1 MPVIAL
7 DATPL
12 TPYPGAFGGHAIRGI
27 GRYLTSVLTSLAD
40 EQPDWAA
47 EHVLP
52 VRTADVPL
60 SFWRGDTVV
69 TRRVRLRPQDAGWI
83 SAPVLDRIA
92 LGHRP
97 VDAWVTTDPMAPLAP
112 PRTGFSIVVA
122 YDLIPLLYPNAMAAM
137 RMHRRAVYQMYL
149 QRLRRS
155 DLIIAISHA
164 VADDLGRW
172 LHVGPDRIAVVYPG
186 LVAPGLVAP
195 PPEEAAESTGA
206 PDLLFVGVPA
216 AHKNPGSAI
225 DTLAELVRRGHDI
238 RLRFVGTHP
247 APARHDLIERAAG
260 AGVGDR
266 VDYLDQADDARLTA
280 LYRSSVLLAPSA
292 VEGLGL
298 APIEAL
304 LAGGRAVC
312 GSAPVFRETLGD
324 AVAYADPAD
333 AGAAADAYEQLAAAP
348 VDVARRTAVAER
360 FAPSASAR
368 ASLDALSRFIG

>member
-1 MPVIAL
+1 MVPVIAL

-27 GRYLTSVLTSLAD
+27 GRYLTSVLMSLAE

-69 TRRVRLRPQDAGWI
+69 TRRIRLRPQDAGWI

-92 LGHRP
+92 LGRRP
-97 VDAWVTTDPMAPLAP
+97 VEAWVATDPMAPLTP
-112 PRTGFSIVVA
+112 PRTGFSIVIA
-122 YDLIPLLYPNAMAAM
+122 YDLIPLLYPNAMATM

-149 QRLRRS
+149 QRLRHS
-155 DLIIAISHA
+155 DLVIAISHA

-172 LHVGPDRIAVVYPG
+172 LHLGRDRIAVVYPG
-186 LVAPGLVAP
+186 LLAPPLVATADP
-195 PPEEAAESTGA
+195 PDA

-216 AHKNPGSAI
+216 AHKNPGAAI
-225 DTLAELVRRGHDI
+225 DTLAELVRRGHDV

-247 APARHDLIERAAG
+247 APARQDLVKRAAG
-260 AGVGDR
+260 AAVGDR
-266 VDYLDQADDARLTA
+266 IEFLDQADDDRLTA
-280 LYRSSVLLAPSA
+280 LYRSSVLLAPST

-304 LAGGRAVC
+304 LAGGRAIC

-333 AGAAADAYEQLAAAP
+333 AGAAADAYEQLALTP
-348 VDVARRTAVAER
+348 LDVAKQTAIADR
-360 FAPSASAR
+360 FAPSASAA
-368 ASLDALSRFIG
+368 ASVDALGRFSG